1 MTNEQK
7 ERITALRYQGYGYS
21 KIAGVLSV
29 SVNTV
34 KSYCRRNGLDSD
46 TLNNSAACKQC
57 GKPITI
63 KEKYKLRQ
71 FCSDKCRAL
80 CWNSHK
86 SQRREK
92 TIYQFVCEKCG
103 AAFESHG
110 NKNRKYCSHDC
121 YIAARF
127 GKGRGG
133 NE

>member
-21 KIAGVLSV
+21 KIAGALSV

-46 TLNNSAACKQC
+46 TLGNSAACKQC

-80 CWNSHK
+80 CWNSHQHK
-86 SQRREK
+86 SREK
-92 TIYQFVCEKCG
+92 TIYQFICEKCG

-127 GKGRGG
+127 GKGRDG

>member
-7 ERITALRYQGYGYS
+7 EQITTLRHQGYGYS

-57 GKPITI
+57 GNRVTI

-71 FCSDKCRAL
+71 FCSDRCRAL
-80 CWNSHK
+80 YWNSH
-86 SQRREK
+86 QRQSREK
-92 TIYQFVCEKCG
+92 TAYHFVCEKCG
-103 AAFESHG
+103 APFESQG

-121 YIAARF
+121 YIVARF
-127 GKGRGG
+127 GRKRDG

>member
-7 ERITALRYQGYGYS
+7 KQITAFRYQGYGYS
-21 KIAGVLSV
+21 KIAEVLSI

-46 TLNNSAACKQC
+46 ALGNSAACKQC
-57 GKPITI
+57 GNRVTI
-63 KEKYKLRQ
+63 KEKHKPRQ
-71 FCSDKCRAL
+71 FCSDRCRAMY
-80 CWNSHK
+80 WNIHK
-86 SQRREK
+86 NQNREK
-92 TIYQFVCEKCG
+92 TAYHFVCERCG
-103 AAFESHG
+103 ASFESHG

-127 GKGRGG
+127 GKGRDG

>member
-1 MTNEQK
+1 MTELHKMQIK
-7 ERITALRYQGYGYS
+7 KLRLAGYS
-21 KIAGVLSV
+21 YKKIGQELCL
-29 SVNTV
+29 SVNTI

-46 TLNNSAACKQC
+46 MLNNLATCKQC
-57 GKPITI
+57 GQPIAI

-71 FCSDKCRAL
+71 FCSDRCRAL
-80 CWNSHK
+80 NWNSHK

-103 AAFESHG
+103 ASFESHG